1 MAGKYTIGAK
11 IVLEGEKEYKQ
22 AINNC
27 NSAMRVLKSELKA
40 VSAEYANNAN
50 TLEALRAKN
59 DVLTKQQEEQ
69 EKKLALLRGAL
80 EKATQLYG
88 ENSEQVKEWQI
99 KLNNAY
105 AELQKINRELSEN
118 ERYLREA
125 ENSTDKTAKSID
137 QFGKKIKDA
146 GDGADEFGKNI
157 KEAGEKT
164 SIFGDVLKANLLSD
178 AIMDGLRKLGSLMSD
193 ALKESI
199 ELASDLTE
207 VQNVVDV
214 TFGKNS
220 TTIDE
225 WSKSLVTA
233 FGISELEGKRFV
245 GTIGA
250 MLKSMGTTE
259 KQVVSMS
266 EALVELAGDMA
277 SFYNLDVEEAFN
289 KIRSGISGETEPL
302 KQLGINLNVANLEAY
317 ALSQGIKK
325 AYNEMSQAEQVALRY
340 NYLMQVTA
348 DVQGDFAR
356 NADSYAN
363 QQRILNLQWK
373 NFLTELG
380 GAIVPGITQG
390 LIKLN
395 EELSKSELQ
404 VTDAAEAITE
414 GLVDAL
420 IWIID
425 NADTVI
431 SGLKGIAAA
440 FITKKAADG
449 VEYAVKAYKALTTA
463 TEAATAAQATFNSV
477 SKANVIGAI
486 ASVVIGLGTALYTYS
501 KNAKDAAESTNSLL
515 KETRNLIDEVKKL
528 NKETEE
534 AIKKRKEEA
543 TEFEN
548 QYEAARRLASTLY
561 ELADK
566 ETKSNAEKS
575 QMAALV
581 KQLNELVPELNLA
594 FDEQTGIL
602 SKNEEAVKKIIE
614 AQLEL
619 QRVQFAGAKIAE
631 TELSMVELENKIK
644 ELNAKKDLLKDEL
657 EIEAGMER
665 MIAEQTKQSSAA
677 LSVQYLE
684 HQTRLYPKRV
694 EEINSQIREAYKQI
708 ETLKQEHQAYMD
720 YIGRHNPVESIAQ
733 NSKAIVNQFKASVD
747 DITSSA
753 AKNVEDA
760 VDKINDLYEGA
771 GKELEKRLK
780 KERKAFEE
788 NQEAQVKAVQK
799 AQKAELKTLE
809 EAHKKK
815 LEMINEEYLE
825 KLKNVDEERY
835 NELKKLQDQIDA
847 LDAQQEAEDR
857 AAKLR
862 EEASKRAELKAR
874 VENAKT
880 IEERLEAQEELA
892 EFEEEI
898 ARDRLKTERQLQK
911 NILKEQMDKINEAYD
926 AKVKALE
933 EEQKKARELANEQYE
948 AEKEQIN
955 TKYQAELEALKKIQE
970 EEKESFNERQEEYK
984 EFLRKQKELAIEKA
998 KETYEE
1004 DLRLFK
1010 LNNSLKEKE
1019 ISQSDYIKS
1028 IDFGNIKTSDL
1039 LSGKYQITSDM
1050 LYMYSRY
1057 GAPTSKQTQ
1066 SVQGFTFD
1074 YDRMANEFA
1083 EELKKLNLTVVLD
1096 GKKVGTIVRNTV
1108 DNMIK

>member
-50 TLEALRAKN
+50 SLEALRAKN

-80 EKATQLYG
+80 EKAAQLYG
-88 ENSEQVKEWQI
+88 ENSTQVQNWQV

-146 GDGADEFGKNI
+146 SNETKDFGRNVD
-157 KEAGEKT
+157 EAGEKT

-193 ALKESI
+193 AIKESI

-220 TTIDE
+220 TTIDK
-225 WSKSLVTA
+225 WSKSLATA
-233 FGISELEGKRFV
+233 FGISELQGKQFV

-250 MLKSMGTTE
+250 MLKSMGTAE
-259 KQVVSMS
+259 KQVLSMS

-325 AYNEMSQAEQVALRY
+325 TYNEMSQAEQVALRY

-348 DVQGDFAR
+348 DVHGDFAR
-356 NADSYAN
+356 NVDSYAN
-363 QQRILNLQWK
+363 QQRIFNLQWK
-373 NFLTELG
+373 NFLTEFG
-380 GAIVPGITQG
+380 GAIVPGITKG
-390 LIKLN
+390 LSKLN
-395 EELSKSELQ
+395 EELSESELK

-414 GLVDAL
+414 GLVDAF

-425 NADTVI
+425 NADVVV

-449 VEYAVKAYKALTTA
+449 IEYAIKAYKTLTTA
-463 TEAATAAQATFNSV
+463 TEAATTAQVAFNTA
-477 SKANVIGAI
+477 SKANVIGAV
-486 ASVVIGLGTALYTYS
+486 ASLVVGLGTALYSYAR
-501 KNAKDAAESTNSLL
+501 NARDAADGTNSLL
-515 KETRNLIDEVKKL
+515 KETRNLIDEVKKF

-575 QMAALV
+575 QMTALV

-619 QRVQFAGAKIAE
+619 QRIQFAGAKVAE
-631 TELSMVELENKIK
+631 TELSMVELENKLK
-644 ELNAKKDLLKDEL
+644 ELNAKKDLLKSEL
-657 EIEAGMER
+657 EIEAGMEK
-665 MIAEQTKQSSAA
+665 MILSKTNQSSVLFGMQI
-677 LSVQYLE
+677 LSNQARASSKELDEVRTQITETEKQLE
-684 HQTRLYPKRV
+684 K
-694 EEINSQIREAYKQI
+694 
-708 ETLKQEHQAYMD
+708 LKQEYQTYMD
-720 YIGRHNPVESIAQ
+720 YIGRNNPVKNIAQ
-733 NSKAIVNQFKASVD
+733 NSKAIVNQFKTSVD

-753 AKNVEDA
+753 AKNVEGA
-760 VDKINDLYEGA
+760 VNKINDLYEGA
-771 GKELEKRLK
+771 SKNLEKRLK
-780 KERKAFEE
+780 AERKTFEE
-788 NQEAQVKAVQK
+788 NQEAQVKAVQN
-799 AQKAELKTLE
+799 AQKEQLKALE
-809 EAHKKK
+809 ETHKKK
-815 LEMINEEYLE
+815 LAMIDEEYLE
-825 KLKNVDEERY
+825 RIKTVDEERY

-857 AAKLR
+857 AAKLK
-862 EEASKRAELKAR
+862 EETSKRAELKAR
-874 VENAKT
+874 MENAKT
-880 IEERLEAQEELA
+880 IEERLEAQKELA

-926 AKVKALE
+926 AKIEALE
-933 EEQKKARELANEQYE
+933 EEQKKAKELANEQYE

-984 EFLRKQKELAIEKA
+984 EFLKKQKDLAIENA
-998 KETYEE
+998 KKTYEE

-1010 LNNSLKEKE
+1010 LNNALKEKE
-1019 ISQSDYIKS
+1019 ISKADYIRG
-1028 IDFGNIKTSDL
+1028 IDFGNLKTSDIT
-1039 LSGKYQITSDM
+1039 SGKIQVSSSDLM
-1050 LYMYSRY
+1050 SYMQY
-1057 GAPTSKQTQ
+1057 GAPVKPEVAQIKAE
-1066 SVQGFTFD
+1066 FD
-1074 YDRMANEFA
+1074 YNDMVDAFTTA
-1083 EELKKLNLTVVLD
+1083 LKKLNLTVVLD
-1096 GKKVGTIVRNTV
+1096 GKKVGSIVQNTV
-1108 DNMIK
+1108 NKMIY